1 MASRHPAVISGI
13 GACNGLGV
21 DAPAM
26 NAALAAQ
33 RFADHLPF
41 FEDERDAARLGM
53 PFNPLQV
60 AMPALVKGRATAATT
75 AASLLQRVID
85 EALAD
90 AGLRREDLSA
100 QRVQLYI
107 GGQGV
112 QPEAIEFAGYLSRN
126 DREDVLFNPSIKQM
140 HSESYCEDRLGQLL
154 SLEYRLA
161 RPPQAL
167 ATASCSSLS
176 ALYLASKAV
185 ESGRIDIAVVASWQ
199 QVTLY
204 NIMFMGGMNALAR
217 TVAQPFSA
225 NTEGVMLGGGV
236 AATVLESQEH
246 LARRNGSGRMRIE
259 GFAMCQSGGSSRGG
273 QSFSPDFR
281 SISRTISES
290 LEQARTDAD
299 RIGCIFMHGN
309 GIRGSDQAELMA
321 VRKIWGENGIP
332 AVSYKAQ
339 LGYQVAASGLTD
351 LAILADAMRQQRLL
365 AFQTQAPLDAAA
377 GVHLHADTA
386 PLSLESDTVVK
397 LSLGLEGSVAA
408 CTLSRMA

>member
-1 MASRHPAVISGI
+1 MARRQPAVISGV

-21 DAPAM
+21 GAPAM

-33 RFADHLPF
+33 RAADHLPF
-41 FEDERDAARLGM
+41 FENERDAARLGM
-53 PFNPLQV
+53 PFNPLHV
-60 AMPALVKGRATAATT
+60 AMPALVEGRATAAAT
-75 AASLLQRVID
+75 AAALLQRVID

-90 AGLRREDLSA
+90 AGLRREDLA
-100 QRVQLYI
+100 APRVQMYV

-112 QPEAIEFAGYLSRN
+112 QPEAIAFAGYLSRN
-126 DREDVLFNPSIKQM
+126 DREDLLFNPAIKQM
-140 HSESYCEDRLGQLL
+140 HSESYSEDRLGQLL
-154 SLEYRLA
+154 SLQYTLA
-161 RPPQAL
+161 RPPLAL

-176 ALYLASKAV
+176 ALYLAAKAV
-185 ESGRIDIAVVASWQ
+185 ESGRVDIAVVVSWQ

-217 TVAQPFSA
+217 TVAQPFSP

-236 AATVLESQEH
+236 AATILESQEH
-246 LARRNGSGRMRIE
+246 LARRKGAGRMRIE

-290 LEQARTDAD
+290 LEQAHTDVAQ
-299 RIGCIFMHGN
+299 IGCVFMHGN

-321 VRKIWGENGIP
+321 VRKLWGENGIP

-351 LAILADAMRQQRLL
+351 LAILADAMQQQRLL
-365 AFQTQAPLDAAA
+365 AFRTQAPLDAAA

-386 PLSLESDTVVK
+386 PLSLASDKIVK
-397 LSLGLEGSVAA
+397 IGLGLEGSVAV
-408 CTLSRMA
+408 CTLSRVA